1 MKAKLINDNFTENY
15 IPNLLK
21 FYGIE
26 DIEEYLAPS
35 ADALQDPEA
44 LMNIAEAEELLRRTC
59 EEKFKILLI
68 VDSDVDGFTSS
79 AIIYQYIKKVYPE
92 VEIDYVLHSA
102 KQHGL
107 QDHID

>member
-26 DIEEYLAPS
+26 DIEEYLTPS
-35 ADALQDPEA
+35 ANALQDPEA

-59 EEKFKILLI
+59 EKKFKILLI
-68 VDSDVDGFTSS
+68 VNLLSLLSEL
-79 AIIYQYIKKVYPE
+79 ACIYFGYTISPNHFISQLATKIFL
-92 VEIDYVLHSA
+92 IFF
-102 KQHGL
+102 
-107 QDHID
+107 